1 MASAWELDGAH
12 GGNGASPRGRRNVT
26 STMTHRLNGEV
37 DMLKGTMVALWTS

>member
-26 STMTHRLNGEV
+26 TTMTPWLHGEV
-37 DMLKGTMVALWTS
+37 DALKGTMVALWTS